1 MIYSEH
7 NEQLIIE
14 EFFQGRL
21 GKFLD
26 IGAFDGVNFSN
37 TLRLLELGW
46 TGILV
51 EPAPTTFINLEKNLK
66 NKEILSSQY
75 QLINSAIVPNY
86 FKKSTVFFEAL
97 DTRGYGSA
105 VSSFSKDHIGHF
117 YKMANI
123 IEINP
128 TRVKIEHASDFFNQ
142 VGYDFNFITID
153 VEGLSYELLLSVD
166 WKKFTSLELLC
177 IEVEVDPSPEKYIEV
192 MSHHNFILHTVE
204 SGNHFFKKHEQ
215 N

>member
-21 GKFLD
+21 GNFLD

-46 TGILV
+46 QGILV
-51 EPAPTTFINLEKNLK
+51 EPAPATFINLENNLK
-66 NKEILSSQY
+66 NKEIPSSQY
-75 QLINSAIVPNY
+75 QLMNVAVVPDY

-97 DTRGYGSA
+97 HRKGHGSA
-105 VSSFSKDHIGHF
+105 VSSF
-117 YKMANI
+117 YKNHVEQFLETSNI
-123 IEINP
+123 TEINP
-128 TRVKIEHASDFFNQ
+128 TSVIVEHVSDFFNQ

-153 VEGLSYELLLSVD
+153 IEGLSYELLLSVN
-166 WKKFTSLELLC
+166 WKKFISLELVC
-177 IEVEVDPSPEKYIEV
+177 IEAESNPEKYIEV
-192 MSHHNFILHTVE
+192 MLHYDFILHTVE
-204 SGNHFFKKHEQ
+204 AGNYFFKKHE
-215 N
+215 